1 MAFRWNTRVIH
12 RLHVKY
18 WQVLVVNVS
27 HHWLVALTWMKTDSI
42 RRSSMFVERHIC
54 KKQEFCHKTLNIS
67 ADQWGHSSQSIDQ
80 SINRSINQSS
90 MDQSINRSI
99 NQSSMDQSINTIT
112 LFDSGWHGQV
122 PHRNSPGSSGCCQ
135 NILYGMQNTKRNE
148 CTVEKGERY
157 SARMKTTRRKGVHQ
171 PSVAFHATSV
181 RAQFRLSLD
190 RFEKRKFSF
199 STNLMSSME
208 NIRSTREKQNF
219 PTPLCNLR

>member
-12 RLHVKY
+12 RLRVKY
-18 WQVLVVNVS
+18 WPVLVVNVS

-42 RRSSMFVERHIC
+42 RRPPMFVERHIC
-54 KKQEFCHKTLNIS
+54 EEQEFCHKSLNIS
-67 ADQWGHSSQSIDQ
+67 TGQWGHSNQSTNQSINQSRNQSNNQSINQSIDQ
-80 SINRSINQSS
+80 SI
-90 MDQSINRSI
+90 D
-99 NQSSMDQSINTIT
+99 TIT

-135 NILYGMQNTKRNE
+135 NILYGTQNTKRNE
-148 CTVEKGERY
+148 CIVKKKWKILSPNENDEK
-157 SARMKTTRRKGVHQ
+157 KGVHQ

-208 NIRSTREKQNF
+208 NIRSTRKK
-219 PTPLCNLR
+219 